1 MRKITSLLML
11 FCAFVGTAW
20 AGPTDLPELTT
31 DTDNPVWYTIKN
43 TRSGKYM
50 NYVGDAAQ
58 MTQTTTT
65 SAATL
70 FYFTAANVEA
80 TEGFTAVKIHT
91 YKTTNLLSSHN
102 SWTADGVVWYL
113 HEDAKNTPAT
123 GLHITKE
130 ANLTGWNALNDA
142 YQSHITDYYSNDA
155 GSIFVVEQVTDFS
168 SVIDVPAA
176 KAAAIAE
183 IQNYAL
189 VSTIYPATTS
199 YEEAINAVTPENNS
213 IAGLNAAIEAINAKV
228 VDYKKAAYAALEGKY
243 FSIQTLTTERAKG
256 FMEMATSKVVGTET
270 LASPA
275 GLWQFVSNNDG
286 TLKVFNPYTGK
297 YLCEP
302 QSNSTEIAVTTDA
315 NSAGNYTL
323 EVNASATVAEAKIKL
338 TSNGKSVHM
347 AGGFTLVRW
356 DNGGASEW
364 QVKEV
369 TDFTALIATYK
380 TNTLET
386 LDQWATLSVV
396 FDAAL
401 INTAKANIDNITTT
415 DFATFAAIDA
425 ELVNVADAVAA
436 KMFTFQTKATDSG
449 RNGVWVSADVN
460 AGKAIG
466 ADNQD
471 YNAIWSLRHA
481 GGVSFYLYNELNSV
495 YMGAPAGECA
505 LTAEPVAAYTF
516 EIIDA
521 TNNLV
526 EMKSNGGTLHASN
539 WVGNQLINYDGDEDA
554 SRWYINTIDVT
565 ADIQAILNNLTADD
579 YAEVPELGQYP
590 TAAYNDLVE
599 ARNTA
604 KTVEEVEAAIAAFK
618 KSKNLPVFTIDG
630 VISYAAGKSIYDDPG
645 NVNAKGNTHYF
656 KATNVYDKTMWWALD
671 MTATE
676 VGVIEEVGIY
686 NVGTGNGF
694 WGSSSIKITE
704 TGENEGTGIAD
715 DGIFLFYTTGND
727 SPIHYQ
733 NANQLITRYG
743 DTGAASGSAH
753 KFTYIGS
760 TYELNQLTDEH
771 IAALSDLQTAATAK
785 AKYVNAEIGEGIG
798 QYTGNKDA
806 FLTAIANAQ
815 AIQAKSLV
823 EVATM
828 NIADITAVTSAI
840 TESAST
846 FKLNMPTAGFY
857 RVKSMNGNDDA
868 KKGKYWQSK
877 EDATGMELVAEK
889 DAARSIIYLGED
901 NTLVSYGCGYAL
913 NQYDGMDAAGSEGK
927 AWTISE
933 NTEVVGAYALY
944 RNGDTYCLS
953 DWSGLTYGQNDA
965 NAAWALEEVETLPVS
980 VSAAGYATLY
990 APVALTI
997 PAEVKVY
1004 TGTVNEDILTLN
1016 AVETTIPANT
1026 GVVLEAEE
1034 GEYNF
1039 AIGTDVAAI
1048 EGNALSGTIVT
1059 TAKPAEGEVF
1069 TLQAIDGIGFYP
1081 FTGENVSG
1089 FKAYLNLPAGSG
1101 VKGLRF
1107 GETTGIENAI
1117 VGENGNAAIFDLSGR
1132 RVAKMQKGI
1141 YIVNGKKVYV
1151 K

>member
-1 MRKITSLLML
+1 ML

-20 AGPTDLPELTT
+20 AGPTDLPEMSTEG
-31 DTDNPVWYTIKN
+31 NIKYYTISN
-43 TRSGKYM
+43 TRSESGKYL
-50 NYVGDAAQ
+50 YWTGTGVKDANE
-58 MTQTTTT
+58 M
-65 SAATL
+65 SAASL
-70 FYFTAANVEA
+70 FYFTEYQGAYYIHNFA
-80 TEGFTAVKIHT
+80 TDLLFSGNGAWTEEGVACSLTA
-91 YKTTNLLSSHN
+91 SPS
-102 SWTADGVVWYL
+102 G
-113 HEDAKNTPAT
+113 T
-123 GLHITKE
+123 GLMIGFNSTY
-130 ANLTGWNALNDA
+130 LNEQNYDNG
-142 YQSHITDYYSNDA
+142 YTVWGDVNDA
-155 GSIFVVEQVTDFS
+155 GSIFVMEEITDFTT
-168 SVIDVPAA
+168 VIDVPAA
-176 KAAAIAE
+176 KTAAIAE

-189 VSTIYPATTS
+189 VSSIYPDATSTVA
-199 YEEAINAVTPENNS
+199 AINAVTPADNS
-213 IAGLNAAIEAINAKV
+213 IAGLNAAVEAINAKV
-228 VDYKKAAYAALEGKY
+228 VEYKNTAYKALEGKY

-256 FMEMATSKVVGTET
+256 FMEMATSKVVGAET

-302 QSNSTEIAVTTDA
+302 QGNSTEIAVTTDA

-369 TDFTALIATYK
+369 TNFNDVIAAYK
-380 TNTLET
+380 ASTIAT

-396 FDAAL
+396 FDASL
-401 INTAKANIDNITTT
+401 INAAKTAIDGIATTSWE
-415 DFATFAAIDA
+415 TFAAIDA
-425 ELVNVADAVAA
+425 ELTKVTDAVAA
-436 KMFTFQTKATDSG
+436 KMFTFQTTATDDG
-449 RNGVWVSADVN
+449 RNGVWVSAN
-460 AGKAIG
+460 ASTGKAIG

-481 GGVSFYLYNELNSV
+481 GGVSFYMFNELNKV
-495 YMGAPAGECA
+495 YMGTPNANCP
-505 LTAEPVAAYTF
+505 LTEEPTTAYTF
-516 EIIDA
+516 EIVDA
-521 TNNLV
+521 ENNVV
-526 EMKSNGGTLHASN
+526 EMHVGSETLHASN
-539 WVGNQLINYDGDEDA
+539 HPDNKLLNWDNNEAA
-554 SRWYINTIDVT
+554 SRWYIRTIDVA
-565 ADIQAILNNLTADD
+565 ADIQTILDGLTAED
-579 YAEVPELGQYP
+579 YAEVPALGQYP
-590 TAAYNDLVE
+590 TAAYDALVA
-599 ARNTA
+599 ARTTA

-618 KSKNLPVFTIDG
+618 AAKNRPVFMITG
-630 VISYAAGKSIYDDPG
+630 VKDYVVGKSIYDDGVDAP
-645 NVNAKGNTHYF
+645 NF
-656 KATNVYDKTMWWALD
+656 KTTNVYDKTMWWALD
-671 MTATE
+671 MTETT
-676 VGVIEEVGIY
+676 VGVTEEVGIQ

-694 WGSSSIKITE
+694 WGASSIKITE
-704 TGENEGTGIAD
+704 TSDANTE
-715 DGIFLFYTTGND
+715 DGIFLFYTTGNNN
-727 SPIHYQ
+727 PIHYQ
-733 NANQLITRYG
+733 NANQVIVRYG
-743 DTGAASGSAH
+743 DTESTSGSAH

-771 IAALSDLQTAATAK
+771 IAALSDLQTAATAN

-933 NTEVVGAYALY
+933 NTAVVGAYALY
-944 RNGDTYCLS
+944 RNGNSYCLS

-980 VSAAGYATLY
+980 VAAVGYATLY

-1004 TGTVNEDILTLN
+1004 TGTVNEDVLTLN

-1069 TLQAIDGIGFYP
+1069 TLQAIGGIGFYP

>member
-142 YQSHITDYYSNDA
+142 NQSHITDYYSNDA

-228 VDYKKAAYAALEGKY
+228 IDYKKAAYAALEGKY
-243 FSIQTLTTERAKG
+243 FSIQTLTAQRTKG
-256 FMEMATSKVVGTET
+256 FMEMAASKVVGTET

-275 GLWQFVSNNDG
+275 GIWQFVSNNDG

-302 QSNSTEIAVTTDA
+302 QGNSTEIAVTTDA

-323 EVNASATVAEAKIKL
+323 EVNNTNPENADAKIKL

-369 TDFTALIATYK
+369 TNFSELISTYK
-380 TNTLET
+380 TSTLAT

-396 FDAAL
+396 FDASL
-401 INTAKANIDNITTT
+401 IATAKANINNINTT
-415 DFATFAAIDA
+415 DFATFAALDA
-425 ELVNVADAVAA
+425 ELTNVTEAVAA
-436 KMFTFQTKATDSG
+436 KMFTFQTLATDNH
-449 RNGVWVSADVN
+449 RNGVWVSAN
-460 AGKAIG
+460 ASTGKAIG
-466 ADNQD
+466 AVTQD

-481 GGVSFYLYNELNSV
+481 GGTSFYIYNELTAK
-495 YMGAPAGECA
+495 YMGKPSGNAT
-505 LTAEPVAAYTF
+505 LTDTPVDAYTF

-521 TNNLV
+521 ENGVV
-526 EMKSNGGTLHASN
+526 EFKCGGETLHASN
-539 WVGNQLINYDGDEDA
+539 HPDDKLLNYDGDEAA
-554 SRWYINTIDVT
+554 SRWYVRTIDIT
-565 ADIQAILNNLTADD
+565 ADIQEILDGLTSED
-579 YAEVPELGQYP
+579 YAETPALGQYP
-590 TAAYNDLVE
+590 TAAYEALV
-599 ARNTA
+599 AAKITA

-618 KSKNLPVFTIDG
+618 AAKNRPVFMITG
-630 VISYAAGKSIYDDPG
+630 VKDYVLGKSIFDDGVDAP
-645 NVNAKGNTHYF
+645 NF
-656 KATNVYDKTMWWALD
+656 KTTNVYDKTMWWALD
-671 MTATE
+671 MTETT
-676 VGVIEEVGIY
+676 VGVTEEVGIQ

-694 WGSSSIKITE
+694 WGASSIKITE
-704 TGENEGTGIAD
+704 TSDANTE

-733 NANQLITRYG
+733 NANQVIVRYG
-743 DTGAASGSAH
+743 DTQSTSGSAH
-753 KFTYIGS
+753 KFTYIGT

-933 NTEVVGAYALY
+933 NTAVVGAYALY

-980 VSAAGYATLY
+980 VSAVGYSTLY

-1016 AVETTIPANT
+1016 PVETTIPANT

-1069 TLQAIDGIGFYP
+1069 TLQAIGGIGFYP